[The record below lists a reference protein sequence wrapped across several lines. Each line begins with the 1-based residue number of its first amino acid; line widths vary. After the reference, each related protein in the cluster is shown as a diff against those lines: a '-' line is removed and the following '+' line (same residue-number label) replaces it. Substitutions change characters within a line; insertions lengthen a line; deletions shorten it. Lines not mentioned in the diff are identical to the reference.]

1 MKRDFRRTLFAGGV
15 LDIVT
20 AAVVMIGV
28 VLFVVALILL
38 WRPPVE
44 EEIVPVLIIFTVV
57 FVGGCLIYGAL
68 ACIGLVFGINA
79 LKLAKR
85 GAGTA
90 YLSRRI
96 RKYLLC
102 PILYIVQFGIGAIG
116 LVLEHSSALE
126 TALAAVA
133 AVLFLGCTIAS
144 IVLKCVTLRR
154 VRKLLAFPPA
164 PPVSP
169 ADPFA

>member
-1 MKRDFRRTLFAGGV
+1 MKRDFRRTLFAGGI

-38 WRPPVE
+38 WQPPVE

-57 FVGGCLIYGAL
+57 SVGGCLIYGAL

-85 GAGTA
+85 GAVTA

-96 RKYLLC
+96 RRYLLC
-102 PILYIVQFGIGAIG
+102 PILYIVQFGIGA
-116 LVLEHSSALE
+116 VLEHSSALE

-154 VRKLLAFPPA
+154 VRKLLAFPAA